1 MNINIREYI
10 KNNFK
15 ESDINELKESILA
28 SIESNDEV
36 VLPGLGVLFE
46 VLWNNSS
53 NELKDE
59 ILKTIDIHIKKSN

>member
-59 ILKTIDIHIKKSN
+59 ILKIIDIHIKKK

>member
-1 MNINIREYI
+1 MNIDIREYI

-15 ESDINELKESILA
+15 DSSLDELKDSILA

-46 VLWNNSS
+46 ILWKNST
-53 NELKDE
+53 NEFQTE
-59 ILKTIDIHIKKSN
+59 ILNTLHNNMQK

>member
-1 MNINIREYI
+1 MNIDIREYI

-15 ESDINELKESILA
+15 GSSIEELQDSILA

-46 VLWNNSS
+46 ILWKKSS
-53 NELKDE
+53 NDFQNE
-59 ILKTIDIHIKKSN
+59 ILNTLHNNM

>member
-15 ESDINELKESILA
+15 DSSMEELQDSILA

-46 VLWNNSS
+46 ILWEKSS
-53 NELKDE
+53 NDFQNE
-59 ILKTIDIHIKKSN
+59 ILNTLHNNM

>member
-15 ESDINELKESILA
+15 DSSIDELKDSILA

-46 VLWNNSS
+46 ILWKKSS
-53 NELKDE
+53 NDFQNE
-59 ILKTIDIHIKKSN
+59 ILNTLHNNM

>member
-10 KNNFK
+10 KNNFHDSNL
-15 ESDINELKESILA
+15 EEIKESIEA

-46 VLWNNSS
+46 ILWNEST
-53 NELKDE
+53 EETHTKILKHLKDGMT
-59 ILKTIDIHIKKSN
+59 K

>member
-15 ESDINELKESILA
+15 DSNQDELKDSIIA
-28 SIESNDEV
+28 SIKSNDEV

-46 VLWNNSS
+46 ILW
-53 NELKDE
+53 
-59 ILKTIDIHIKKSN
+59 KKSPNDLKENILNILYNNMKK

>member
-15 ESDINELKESILA
+15 DSNQDELKDSIIA
-28 SIESNDEV
+28 SIESNDEI

-46 VLWNNSS
+46 ILWEKSPND
-53 NELKDE
+53 LKE
-59 ILKTIDIHIKKSN
+59 NILNILYDNMKK

>member
-1 MNINIREYI
+1 MNIDIREYI

-15 ESDINELKESILA
+15 GSSLEELKDSILA

-46 VLWNNSS
+46 ILWKKSPD
-53 NELKDE
+53 KFHDE
-59 ILKTIDIHIKKSN
+59 ILNTLHNNI

>member
-1 MNINIREYI
+1 MNVNIRDYI

-15 ESDINELKESILA
+15 DSDELEIKQSIID

-46 VLWNNSS
+46 ILWNNSS
-53 NELKDE
+53 KASQNKFV
-59 ILKTIDIHIKKSN
+59 KTLHEHMQKQ

>member
-15 ESDINELKESILA
+15 DSSIDELKDSILA

-46 VLWNNSS
+46 ILWKQSS
-53 NELKDE
+53 NDFQNE
-59 ILKTIDIHIKKSN
+59 ILNILHNNM

>member
-1 MNINIREYI
+1 MNINIRDYI

-15 ESDINELKESILA
+15 GSSIEELQDSILA

-46 VLWNNSS
+46 ILWKKSS
-53 NELKDE
+53 NDFQNE
-59 ILKTIDIHIKKSN
+59 ILNTLHNNM

>member
-1 MNINIREYI
+1 MNINIRDYI

-15 ESDINELKESILA
+15 GSSIEELQDSILA

-46 VLWNNSS
+46 ILWEKSS
-53 NELKDE
+53 NDFQNE
-59 ILKTIDIHIKKSN
+59 ILNTLHNNM

>member
-15 ESDINELKESILA
+15 DSSMEELQDSILA

-46 VLWNNSS
+46 ILWKKSS
-53 NELKDE
+53 NDFQNE
-59 ILKTIDIHIKKSN
+59 ILNTLHNNM

>member
-1 MNINIREYI
+1 MNVNIREYI

-15 ESDINELKESILA
+15 DSNIDEIKESIEA

-46 VLWNNSS
+46 ILWRESEDNTH
-53 NELKDE
+53 KE
-59 ILKTIDIHIKKSN
+59 ILNYLKNGMTK

>member
-1 MNINIREYI
+1 MNIDIREYI

-15 ESDINELKESILA
+15 DSSLEELQDSILA

-46 VLWNNSS
+46 ILWKQSS
-53 NELKDE
+53 NDFQKE
-59 ILKTIDIHIKKSN
+59 ILNTLHSNM

>member
-1 MNINIREYI
+1 MNIDIREYI

-15 ESDINELKESILA
+15 GSSLEELKDSILA

-46 VLWNNSS
+46 ILWNKSTS
-53 NELKDE
+53 NFQQE
-59 ILKTIDIHIKKSN
+59 ILNTLHNNM

>member
-1 MNINIREYI
+1 MKIDIREYI

-15 ESDINELKESILA
+15 GSSLEELKDSILA

-46 VLWNNSS
+46 ILWNKSTS
-53 NELKDE
+53 NFQQE
-59 ILKTIDIHIKKSN
+59 ILNTLHNNM

>member
-1 MNINIREYI
+1 MNINIRDYI

-28 SIESNDEV
+28 SIKSNDEV

-46 VLWNNSS
+46 ILWKNSS
-53 NELKDE
+53 EELRE
-59 ILKTIDIHIKKSN
+59 NILKILDINIKK

>member
-15 ESDINELKESILA
+15 DSNLNEIKESIV
-28 SIESNDEV
+28 SSVESNDEV

-46 VLWNNSS
+46 ILWNNSD
-53 NELKDE
+53 EVLKDQ
-59 ILKTIDIHIKKSN
+59 ILNTIKNNI